1 MEHYVTLDE
10 AQNHLDQLID
20 AAVNGETV
28 LIMKDGDQ
36 IVQLVPVNRRT
47 AQPHFGSGRGLMVM
61 ADDFDEPLPDF
72 DEYMR

>member
-1 MEHYVTLDE
+1 MVHYVTLDE
-10 AQNHLDQLID
+10 AQAQLTTLID

-28 LIMKDGDQ
+28 FITRNSTQ
-36 IVQLVPVNRRT
+36 VIQLVPVMHPPGRP
-47 AQPHFGSGRGLMVM
+47 QFGSGKGLMVM